1 MFTTRIEVLFAI
13 SLIVNAAFFVPQ
25 IVKLYKIKNTSGISL
40 LMFLGFNLIQFICI
54 LYGYIKKDYIL
65 MWGFA
70 LSLLTCGSVSIL
82 ILIYRKN
89 TNAKK

>member
-1 MFTTRIEVLFAI
+1 MFTTCIEVLFSI

-25 IVKLYKIKNTSGISL
+25 IIKLYKTKNTSGISL
-40 LMFLGFNLIQFICI
+40 LMFLGFNLIQFISI